1 MTADEFNALPLD
13 ARQYIEKQKTCLS
26 CGKAQDLNTHLRNF
40 YIMKNGNLFTL
51 RTGAI
56 GYRDADGKG
65 AILYPIHPADSEEVI
80 KSKLAQAVAVHA
92 VAPHKFATFNEEK
105 IEKVLKPAE
114 VKKAPLTGAA
124 KAAAD
129 KKAAKAA
136 EEAEAAAKA
145 AEEAEAAAKAAEEA
159 EAAAKAAE
167 EDAKKDL
174 LG

>member
-13 ARQYIEKQKTCLS
+13 ARRYIEKQKTCMS
-26 CGKAQDLNTHLRNF
+26 CGNAQDLDAHLRN
-40 YIMKNGNLFTL
+40 YYTMKNGNLFTL

-56 GYRDADGKG
+56 GYKDAKGKG

-80 KSKLAQAVAVHA
+80 KSKLKQALAVHA
-92 VAPHKFATFNEEK
+92 VAPDKFSTFDEDK
-105 IEKVLKPAE
+105 IKKVLSPAGD
-114 VKKAPLTGAA
+114 KAPLVGAA

-129 KKAAKAA
+129 KKAEADAKKAEDDAKAA

-145 AEEAEAAAKAAEEA
+145 ETDE
-159 EAAAKAAE
+159 
-167 EDAKKDL
+167 KKDL